1 MFAPSNTA
9 FDALPADVKAAL
21 GKNTDLLKQVLE
33 FHVID
38 GRQYSSYAT
47 NDLLVQTEAQGLDI
61 RVNTYQSDSV
71 KVSFLLFK
79 ALVCLGRTTFFYYFQ
94 FAFLVEES
102 LSKDR
107 DSIKGNSLLLRE
119 ANSCL

>member
-1 MFAPSNTA
+1 MFAPSNAA

-21 GKNTDLLKQVLE
+21 GKDTDLLKQVLE
-33 FHVID
+33 FHVIG

-71 KVSFLLFK
+71 KF
-79 ALVCLGRTTFFYYFQ
+79 
-94 FAFLVEES
+94 
-102 LSKDR
+102 
-107 DSIKGNSLLLRE
+107 SILLLNMYSKAMLVPE
-119 ANSCL
+119 DQHFL